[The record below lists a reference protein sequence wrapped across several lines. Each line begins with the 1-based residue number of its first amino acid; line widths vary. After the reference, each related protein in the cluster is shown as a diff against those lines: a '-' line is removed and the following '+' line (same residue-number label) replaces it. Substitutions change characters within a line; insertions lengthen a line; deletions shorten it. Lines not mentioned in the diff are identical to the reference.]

1 MVASLMYLGT
11 RKLKYDAFAG
21 GVTEVSLV
29 FATANLVSGMIW
41 ARYAWGIWWTWDA
54 RLTSMLVCVLMYYGY
69 VMLRQAITEPTQR
82 ARLSAVMSIFGMAG
96 VAFVY
101 QSIAW
106 YRTQHPSPVLGFR
119 EGGGMGPG
127 LEAPMYW
134 NFLAMLCLA
143 VILASDEAPPVDV
156 PAPAVEDAG
165 NAIPTPSLSAGDRRA
180 LGKALRS
187 EVPRASHATHAT
199 PSTPPAETAQYG
211 KVLNAVSTARCRCS
225 PVRPAPRLQGGRWCR
240 RCRTSDSKWSRPAPR
255 NPPRKTRTASA
266 R

>member
-1 MVASLMYLGT
+1 MRQNVLFLMAAVFAGILVWNMNTVLSLPVQVQNVGAYKIIYLHVPAAFTAFTGFFAAMVASLMYLGT

-143 VILASDEAPPVDV
+143 IILASVRMRQAEFETEID
-156 PAPAVEDAG
+156 
-165 NAIPTPSLSAGDRRA
+165 SLRRMA
-180 LGKALRS
+180 
-187 EVPRASHATHAT
+187 HNH
-199 PSTPPAETAQYG
+199 
-211 KVLNAVSTARCRCS
+211 
-225 PVRPAPRLQGGRWCR
+225 
-240 RCRTSDSKWSRPAPR
+240 
-255 NPPRKTRTASA
+255 
-266 R
+266 

>member
-1 MVASLMYLGT
+1 MNTVLSLPAQVQNVGAYKIIYLHVPAAFTAFTGFFAAMVASLMYLGT

-143 VILASDEAPPVDV
+143 VILASVRMRQAEFETEID
-156 PAPAVEDAG
+156 
-165 NAIPTPSLSAGDRRA
+165 SLRRMA
-180 LGKALRS
+180 
-187 EVPRASHATHAT
+187 HNH
-199 PSTPPAETAQYG
+199 
-211 KVLNAVSTARCRCS
+211 
-225 PVRPAPRLQGGRWCR
+225 
-240 RCRTSDSKWSRPAPR
+240 
-255 NPPRKTRTASA
+255 
-266 R
+266 

>member
-1 MVASLMYLGT
+1 MRQNILFLMAAVFTGILVWNMNTVYGLPQQVQNVGAYKIIYLHVPAAFTAFTGFFAAMVASLIYLGT
-11 RKLKYDAFAG
+11 SKLKYDSFAG
-21 GVTEVSLV
+21 GVTEVALV
-29 FATANLVSGMIW
+29 FATANLLSGMIW

-143 VILASDEAPPVDV
+143 VILASVRMRQAQFATEID
-156 PAPAVEDAG
+156 
-165 NAIPTPSLSAGDRRA
+165 SLRRMA
-180 LGKALRS
+180 
-187 EVPRASHATHAT
+187 HNH
-199 PSTPPAETAQYG
+199 
-211 KVLNAVSTARCRCS
+211 
-225 PVRPAPRLQGGRWCR
+225 
-240 RCRTSDSKWSRPAPR
+240 
-255 NPPRKTRTASA
+255 
-266 R
+266 